1 MQEFV
6 RVFFENNSFLQFFY
20 VLIHCSA
27 DCACWLFPQAICP
40 SPKTIGFKTIENN
53 RKISIT
59 KEICIT
65 IDPQKIP
72 GRKPDSKA
80 GCIFENFTPKQG
92 NSLKTLAAGT
102 RNHGVSL
109 PPGLYSDSHLYQPF
123 IVHDKRIKGLH
134 EAMTLVASCVSEK
147 KQREYPFIYWVSQ
160 KSDRVLN

>member
-1 MQEFV
+1 MTYSTRICWV
-6 RVFFENNSFLQFFY
+6 SFENNSFLQFFC

-27 DCACWLFPQAICP
+27 DCWLFPQAICP

-65 IDPQKIP
+65 IDPKKIP
-72 GRKPDSKA
+72 GRKPDSEA

-109 PPGLYSDSHLYQPF
+109 PPP
-123 IVHDKRIKGLH
+123 
-134 EAMTLVASCVSEK
+134 
-147 KQREYPFIYWVSQ
+147 REWTYTWHPWALAFS
-160 KSDRVLN
+160 K